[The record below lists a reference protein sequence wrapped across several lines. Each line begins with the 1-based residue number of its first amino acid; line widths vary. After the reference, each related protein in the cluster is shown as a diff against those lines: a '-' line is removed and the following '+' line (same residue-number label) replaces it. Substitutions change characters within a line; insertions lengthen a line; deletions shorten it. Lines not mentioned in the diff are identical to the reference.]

1 MLWSDL
7 KQTGE
12 PVSACEQSGYSV
24 FNASRSSSV
33 MHTRGLNWVNASMID
48 GLEGGSGGMS
58 RAEGGGWWWC
68 VASCRSPSHRTPV
81 ASLTSAPGGT
91 PSVTFAHGLRHVA
104 LSRRPPRASSGLYTF
119 WPGWHSSVDLPLHA
133 VRSMLA
139 WSGWPRPRT
148 WPTSW
153 VVIASKSKQSMH
165 GCTTSKKI

>member
-58 RAEGGGWWWC
+58 RAEGGRWWWC
-68 VASCRSPSHRTPV
+68 VASCPSPSHRTPV

-91 PSVTFAHGLRHVA
+91 PSVTFAHGLRHVE
-104 LSRRPPRASSGLYTF
+104 LSIRPPGGPPMSAGLYTF
-119 WPGWHSSVDLPLHA
+119 WPGRHSVVEPPLHA
-133 VRSMLA
+133 VRSNAAL
-139 WSGWPRPRT
+139 SGWPRPST
-148 WPTSW
+148 
-153 VVIASKSKQSMH
+153 
-165 GCTTSKKI
+165 

>member
-48 GLEGGSGGMS
+48 G
-58 RAEGGGWWWC
+58 
-68 VASCRSPSHRTPV
+68 RTPV

-148 WPTSW
+148 WPTCGDGRA
-153 VVIASKSKQSMH
+153 V
-165 GCTTSKKI
+165 